1 MTVAAPSQ
9 PRSLLFLAVFLA
21 ACALVAGIGGAV
33 TAVSLPAWYAHL
45 AKPPFNPPNWIFGPV
60 WTALYLLMAIAA
72 WRVSRRGGE
81 GQGLSL
87 ALGLWTVQLALNL
100 GWSLIFFGLH
110 APGAAAA
117 ELALLL
123 AAIVATIWAFFRID
137 RIAGVMMAP
146 YLAWCSFAFA
156 LNWAVWRLN

>member
-1 MTVAAPSQ
+1 M
-9 PRSLLFLAVFLA
+9 AV
-21 ACALVAGIGGAV
+21 
-33 TAVSLPAWYAHL
+33 
-45 AKPPFNPPNWIFGPV
+45 
-60 WTALYLLMAIAA
+60 AA
-72 WRVSRRGGE
+72 WRVSRRSTA

-87 ALGLWTVQLALNL
+87 ALGLWMFQLALNL

-110 APGAAAA
+110 AAGPAAA

-123 AAIVATIWAFFRID
+123 VAILATIWAFFRID

>member
-1 MTVAAPSQ
+1 MTVATPSH
-9 PRSLLFLAVFLA
+9 PRSLMFLVAFLLLCAV
-21 ACALVAGIGGAV
+21 VAGIGGAV
-33 TAVSLPAWYAHL
+33 TAVNLPAWYAHL

-60 WTALYLLMAIAA
+60 WTALYVLMAVAA
-72 WRVSRRGGE
+72 WRVSRRSTA

-87 ALGLWTVQLALNL
+87 ALGLWMFQLALNL

-110 APGAAAA
+110 AAGPAAA

-123 AAIVATIWAFFRID
+123 VAILATIWAFFRID